1 MARQLKEAEE
11 MEVLERMA
19 KELQSQVAAEAP
31 DESKEEKREHVHHE
45 LQKLCQSTSAI
56 AASIKEKV

>member
-1 MARQLKEAEE
+1 MAQQLKEAEE

-31 DESKEEKREHVHHE
+31 DESKEEKRERVHHE
-45 LQKLCQSTSAI
+45 LQKLCRPTSAI